1 MMGVGVGC
9 VDEKHI
15 IYDDRK
21 KRITFYDVRVR
32 GRGRGRRVRRRIK
45 AARSRS

>member
-21 KRITFYDVRVR
+21 KKRITFYDVRVR
-32 GRGRGRRVRRRIK
+32 GRVRGRRRIK
-45 AARSRS
+45 AARNRS

>member
-21 KRITFYDVRVR
+21 KKRITFYDVRVR
-32 GRGRGRRVRRRIK
+32 GVRGRRRIK